1 MDDAAKSIRIGGGDL
16 RAEIAPSLGGSVLRL
31 ERTGRGAAIPIL
43 RDLGA
48 DLARPPDRA
57 MFAMLPWC
65 NRISGPGLPFAG
77 RIYPLPALV
86 PDQRLPIHG
95 LGLHRAWDV
104 LDAGPS
110 TCALRLVDRSC
121 PPFAYEAVLRYR
133 VDEDGFSAALE
144 VVHLGDDP
152 APYGIGFHPWMAR
165 DPDDRLAFLAVAYVA
180 EDENRLPIGIVRV
193 ADAPERDFSSAHPLP
208 LDVINGTYLGWNGR
222 ATLERGLG
230 MTVTVGGRGDISE
243 HLHLF
248 SRSGTCGFVCLE
260 PTSHTVD
267 SENRPMGPS
276 SRLRVLR
283 RGEVI
288 SGEVSIAVA
297 DCSS

>member
-16 RAEIAPSLGGSVLRL
+16 RAEIAPSRRQRPAARTNRARRSDPDPAGSRRRSGEATRPGHVCY
-31 ERTGRGAAIPIL
+31 AALVQSHFGSRPAL
-43 RDLGA
+43 CRAHLSA
-48 DLARPPDRA
+48 ASARP
-57 MFAMLPWC
+57 
-65 NRISGPGLPFAG
+65 GPAPS
-77 RIYPLPALV
+77 
-86 PDQRLPIHG
+86 IHG